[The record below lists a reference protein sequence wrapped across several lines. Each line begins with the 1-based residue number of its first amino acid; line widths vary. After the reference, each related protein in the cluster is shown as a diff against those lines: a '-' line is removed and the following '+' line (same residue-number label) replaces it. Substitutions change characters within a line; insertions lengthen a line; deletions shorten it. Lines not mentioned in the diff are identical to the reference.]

1 VPSAD
6 DGEAALEWWLRSRK
20 TVQKSLR
27 RGFDSLIFLVGWM
40 LWKERNSRTFNAVAS
55 TLGLLVL
62 AMQEEAER
70 WCSAGNRCLGLILA
84 RL

>member
-1 VPSAD
+1 
-6 DGEAALEWWLRSRK
+6 
-20 TVQKSLR
+20 
-27 RGFDSLIFLVGWM
+27 M

-55 TLGLLVL
+55 TPGLLVL

-70 WCSAGNRCLGLILA
+70 WCSAGNRCLGLILT